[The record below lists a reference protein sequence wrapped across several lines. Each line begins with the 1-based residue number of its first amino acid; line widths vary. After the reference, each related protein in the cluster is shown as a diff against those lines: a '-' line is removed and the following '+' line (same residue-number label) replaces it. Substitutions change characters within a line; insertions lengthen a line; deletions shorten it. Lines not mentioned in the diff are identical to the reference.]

1 MDVKKLK
8 ELREKTGVSFSMCKK
23 ALEESNN
30 DIAKAEKLLSEW
42 GAEKAAKKADRETQ
56 QGGIFSYVHHSS
68 KIGTMIELRS
78 ETDFVSGNE
87 EFKKLGHE
95 MAMQLAFSK
104 VQSVEDFLKESDEL
118 RKAQIM
124 DVWYKALFR
133 FTEEEIYNSVNK
145 GLNLVGEDVVYG
157 EGFSE
162 KTVLEKVEN
171 FCKARKA
178 SQQIQTT
185 IEEIKKLIGACEE
198 LANDH
203 KLTFNLNICD
213 TDFDYK
219 QTNSGGYWYSSSRN
233 C

>member
-1 MDVKKLK
+1 MSPEQKVAIKGYVRDWAGYFMKLLQNK
-8 ELREKTGVSFSMCKK
+8 DTFMEQPDDLPDGFDKYGERLSRPNREKKDVCDLLFWLKK
-23 ALEESNN
+23 
-30 DIAKAEKLLSEW
+30 
-42 GAEKAAKKADRETQ
+42 Q
-56 QGGIFSYVHHSS
+56 GIF
-68 KIGTMIELRS
+68 E
-78 ETDFVSGNE
+78 
-87 EFKKLGHE
+87 
-95 MAMQLAFSK
+95 
-104 VQSVEDFLKESDEL
+104 EDFLKESDEL

-162 KTVLEKVEN
+162 KDVLEKVEN

-198 LANDH
+198 LANEH
-203 KLTFNLNICD
+203 KLTFNLSICD